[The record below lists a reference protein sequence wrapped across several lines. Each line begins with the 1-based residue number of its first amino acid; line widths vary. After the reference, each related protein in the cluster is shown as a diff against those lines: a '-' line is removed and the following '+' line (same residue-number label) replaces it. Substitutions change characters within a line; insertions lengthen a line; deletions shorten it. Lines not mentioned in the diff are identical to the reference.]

1 MREKKHKVLVEGNS
15 LYIETRQFCIFS
27 EDGVAVAQIRMD
39 IPAATSK
46 GIVAEYVCK
55 LSQAQ
60 EEYVNISLD
69 ARVKEDYAADSDLGK
84 RFCFKKYRYTS
95 KIDITY
101 QDDMYISV
109 LAEAKLTRGGEVLSV
124 KRKGVIFTA
133 VGIVPPIEFGVRR
146 LMSDEVLILNS
157 DAAPCLRKYKPSGSF
172 EVVEIPKKIRKVKRW
187 MFQNTDMTPKI

>member
-1 MREKKHKVLVEGNS
+1 MREKKHKIIAECNS

-46 GIVAEYVCK
+46 GIVAEYLRK

-133 VGIVPPIEFGVRR
+133 VGIVPPIEFGVRK
-146 LMSDEVLILNS
+146 LQADEVLVLNS
-157 DAAPCLRKYKPSGSF
+157 DAVPCLRKYGFGDIYEEFAVKN
-172 EVVEIPKKIRKVKRW
+172 KKSV
-187 MFQNTDMTPKI
+187 